1 MGRFVGNGEERTV
14 VNKYIDSYMNGT
26 NEYGKYLQS
35 APNFVTYYS
44 RDQEASTEGSGLG
57 EVEEVVGERSGIRYN
72 RVNNVPFYMVEDSA
86 PELMADGIVG
96 LNYMVESTAVII
108 PDTVVPVPNDL
119 FIFSYWEQTRDKTVV
134 FRITNVSTTAVDSN
148 TYYQVSFQ
156 STPYD
161 YNELES
167 KQLVDRYEVIYD
179 HIGSSKP
186 AVLMEKDY
194 ILAERLEKTFDKVAS
209 IYIEDYYDDRLN
221 VFTYKGWAESVAAE
235 VTYFDRSLH
244 KFLKEQNFFINS
256 KTLAI
261 NILLQDLKVTRSLEA
276 YSPYTQ
282 VGQPTIT
289 SNYTLSPSSLKIFK
303 LYPLNVKEIT
313 YLPTGDDLPLDNEVL
328 SLYEEFFG
336 SDSKLDS
343 QVIESKLEDW
353 LLKVDNLVT
362 TSFPSLEN
370 YLSFPILL
378 YVLNYLGEY
387 LVRGVRKHA

>member
-1 MGRFVGNGEERTV
+1 M
-14 VNKYIDSYMNGT
+14 KLS
-26 NEYGKYLQS
+26 
-35 APNFVTYYS
+35 
-44 RDQEASTEGSGLG
+44 
-57 EVEEVVGERSGIRYN
+57 
-72 RVNNVPFYMVEDSA
+72 
-86 PELMADGIVG
+86 
-96 LNYMVESTAVII
+96 
-108 PDTVVPVPNDL
+108 
-119 FIFSYWEQTRDKTVV
+119 
-134 FRITNVSTTAVDSN
+134 
-148 TYYQVSFQ
+148 
-156 STPYD
+156 
-161 YNELES
+161 
-167 KQLVDRYEVIYD
+167 
-179 HIGSSKP
+179 
-186 AVLMEKDY
+186 
-194 ILAERLEKTFDKVAS
+194 
-209 IYIEDYYDDRLN
+209 
-221 VFTYKGWAESVAAE
+221 
-235 VTYFDRSLH
+235 
-244 KFLKEQNFFINS
+244 FINS

-261 NILLQDLKVTRSLEA
+261 NILLQDLKVTRALEA

-289 SNYTLSPSSLKIFK
+289 SHYTLSPSSLKIFK

-336 SDSKLDS
+336 SDSNLDS

>member
-1 MGRFVGNGEERTV
+1 
-14 VNKYIDSYMNGT
+14 
-26 NEYGKYLQS
+26 
-35 APNFVTYYS
+35 
-44 RDQEASTEGSGLG
+44 
-57 EVEEVVGERSGIRYN
+57 
-72 RVNNVPFYMVEDSA
+72 MVEDSA

-119 FIFSYWEQTRDKTVV
+119 FVFSYWEQTRDKTVV

-221 VFTYKGWAESVAAE
+221 IFTYKGWAESVAAE

-261 NILLQDLKVTRSLEA
+261 NILLQDLKVNRALEA

-289 SNYTLSPSSLKIFK
+289 SHYTLSPSSLKIFK

-336 SDSKLDS
+336 SDSNLDS